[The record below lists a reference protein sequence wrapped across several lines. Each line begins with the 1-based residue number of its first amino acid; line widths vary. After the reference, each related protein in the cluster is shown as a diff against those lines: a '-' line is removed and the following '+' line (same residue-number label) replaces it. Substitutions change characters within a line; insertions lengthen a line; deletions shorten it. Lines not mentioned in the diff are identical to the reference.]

1 MNMNLILMIIALF
14 PRPELVP
21 VGQAELSAALR
32 IQAEAAGIV
41 TQGQSV
47 AGENRFWGQSP
58 SGDRP
63 LGDSPLEDRI
73 PGRFVVGF
81 DAGALDAAGAWVE
94 QQGGSVVRADQTGGC
109 FIVADFPEGD
119 GARDERLAASAQ
131 RTSGIRYFEPNLR
144 VTAAALPNDPY
155 FLPYQWDKWV
165 MYGDQAWDIVGG
177 TMDVKV
183 AVVDNGT
190 DWQHPDLAANFKTG
204 ELGYDFIGNDNDP
217 RPDNF
222 NVPQSFHG
230 THVAG
235 IIAATRNNNEGI
247 AGWSLVQ
254 LLAVRVLND
263 SGSGTTDVVALGVR
277 WAADHGARII
287 NMSLTSSSSSQV
299 LVDACQYAAQAG
311 VLLVAAS
318 GNEGQQAIGYPAA
331 LSQCIAVGASSPDSR
346 LAYFSNYGPEQELVA
361 PGVSILST
369 VPGAGYDSA
378 NGTSMA
384 APQVSGVAALVLA
397 KDYGLS
403 ASEVRAILDA
413 SAIDMG
419 VAGRDVQYGYGLV
432 NAKRA
437 VDLAAVYAASR
448 TPYTVRGLSPNGD
461 CPQVSGALIVHGGA
475 GLPSWVQQA
484 DVFDGSGRLVQTSR
498 LDLRPG
504 TYFVMESPTSRVQSP
519 RSGPARRLLVLD

>member
-1 MNMNLILMIIALF
+1 MNLIIILLVLF

-21 VGQAELSAALR
+21 VGQAELAAALQM
-32 IQAEAAGIV
+32 QAEHAGIAAPW
-41 TQGQSV
+41 GQSTD
-47 AGENRFWGQSP
+47 GENRFWGQSP
-58 SGDRP
+58 SGD
-63 LGDSPLEDRI
+63 SPHGDRI

-81 DAGALDAAGAWVE
+81 EPGAVDAAGAWVE

-119 GARDERLAASAQ
+119 GARGERLAASAQ

-177 TMDVKV
+177 TMDVRV

-190 DWQHPDLAANFKTG
+190 DWQHPDLAASFKTG
-204 ELGYDFIGNDNDP
+204 ELGFDFIGNDNDP
-217 RPDNF
+217 RPDNI

-263 SGSGTTDVVALGVR
+263 SGSGTTDVVASGIR

-287 NMSLTSSSSSQV
+287 NMSLTSSASSQV
-299 LVDACQYAAQAG
+299 LVEACQYAAQAG

-331 LSQCIAVGASSPDSR
+331 LSQCIAVGASSTDSR
-346 LAYFSNYGPEQELVA
+346 LAYFSNYGPEQELAA

-369 VPGAGYDSA
+369 VPGARYDSA
-378 NGTSMA
+378 DGTSMA

-437 VDLAAVYAASR
+437 VDLAGAY
-448 TPYTVRGLSPNGD
+448 GD
-461 CPQVSGALIVHGGA
+461 CPRTGTVPEAPGRVMIVRGGA
-475 GLPSWVQQA
+475 GLPSWVEQA
-484 DVFDGSGRLVQTSR
+484 SVYDGSGRLVQTQNAGAVRFS
-498 LDLRPG
+498 LAPG
-504 TYFVMESPTSRVQSP
+504 TYFVRTRTKDQGPGARDQGP
-519 RSGPARRLLVLD
+519 RSKSDATCKLLVLD